1 MKPPGRTHITSLWR
15 CLLLAC
21 ALAHPVASA
30 ETVTLGAEDD
40 WAPYSSAVEHN
51 ARGFAVDVIRA
62 AYEAVGVTVKF
73 EVLPYARCLEETRRG
88 RLTGCFDAVPN
99 AMIGS
104 SFLWPEHPLFTTHMN
119 VYALSDSR
127 EGGLTAR
134 QLEGKTVGV
143 ERGYEYG
150 DEFDLNTKIVRRV
163 VDKNVQGFKMLL
175 AGRIQYMAAEERIAK
190 ALFIK
195 EAAEFGGRFK
205 LVGTVATPGLY
216 LAFTKQGSDGAKYRD
231 KFNQGYNI
239 IRDNGRYKAI
249 EALWF

>member
-1 MKPPGRTHITSLWR
+1 MNRLAF
-15 CLLLAC
+15 CLVLAC
-21 ALAHPVASA
+21 AWACGLASA

-40 WAPYSSAVEHN
+40 WAPYSSAVDRG
-51 ARGFAVDVIRA
+51 ARGFAVDVIRE
-62 AYEAVGVTVKF
+62 AYAAVGVTVKF
-73 EVLPYARCLEETRRG
+73 EVLPYARCLEDTRRG
-88 RLTGCFDAVPN
+88 RVTGCFDAVPN
-99 AMIGS
+99 AMIGG
-104 SFLWPEHPLFTTHMN
+104 SFLWPDHPLFTTHMN
-119 VYALSDSR
+119 VYALSGSK
-127 EGGLTAR
+127 EAGLTAR

-150 DEFDLNTKIVRRV
+150 DEFDLNTRIVRRV

-205 LVGTVATPGLY
+205 MVGTVATPGLFI
-216 LAFTKQGSDGAKYRD
+216 AFTKQGSDGARYLE
-231 KFNQGYNI
+231 KFNQGYAI

-249 EALWF
+249 EAIWF